1 VDFAFNFQ
9 IAGDKKRMLSR
20 FERFN
25 IVGKEVIIIP
35 RIDADSSKK
44 QRLVVPWYWI
54 QSVDQASYMKIKF
67 PIMRI

>member
-44 QRLVVPWYWI
+44 QRLVDGRAVVLD
-54 QSVDQASYMKIKF
+54 SECGSGELHEN
-67 PIMRI
+67 